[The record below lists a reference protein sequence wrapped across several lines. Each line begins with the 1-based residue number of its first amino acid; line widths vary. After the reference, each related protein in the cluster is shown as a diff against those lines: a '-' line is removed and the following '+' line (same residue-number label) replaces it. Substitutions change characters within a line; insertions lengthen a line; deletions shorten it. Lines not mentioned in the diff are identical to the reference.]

1 MDALQQV
8 SDFLGLSLDIC
19 SDCTKTEME
28 HLLQSYAEKEDMSGY
43 DIFMCFIL
51 SHGEKG
57 AIHTSDGQI
66 IELEYI
72 RQMFIKSKQLHGKPK
87 FFIIQACQGANIS
100 QTTGVQADSGPDPT
114 QIFQPEVTVFADG
127 DEDIPVESDIM
138 MLVATTPGKMLLLIK
153 Y

>member
-1 MDALQQV
+1 
-8 SDFLGLSLDIC
+8 
-19 SDCTKTEME
+19 ME

-51 SHGEKG
+51 SHGKKG
-57 AIHTSDGQI
+57 AIYASDGKI

-87 FFIIQACQGANIS
+87 FFIIQACQGPNIS
-100 QTTGVQADSGPDPT
+100 QTIGVQADSGPDPT

-127 DEDIPVESDIM
+127 DDDIPVESDFM
-138 MLVATTPGKMLLLIK
+138 MLVATTPGKGNFYLTYLFS
-153 Y
+153 